1 MTKSVLFDDYV
12 SKLGLKSDDES
23 FDIDSID
30 IIDID
35 TDDIN
40 KAAISDV
47 DELIDSLSKFYYS
60 DDFMQKHPSFRKRV
74 ESDMESLRI
83 LFKMRK
89 TSERAHDI
97 LINAIS
103 SNSGNASLYRSLSDT
118 QKTIISITS
127 KIGDIIESLN
137 NMMKSYQ
144 TEINFDQPADSDN
157 DDSQEENQKD
167 THRGS
172 KDFINQMNESDSIS
186 EESLFEDE

>member
-144 TEINFDQPADSDN
+144 TEINFDQPTDSDN

-172 KDFINQMNESDSIS
+172 KDFINQMNEGDSIS